1 MNNLIKTLF
10 CENPYL
16 MEQVYAYCKT
26 FPGYTQAERTYE
38 ALAEQMR
45 QTMGK
50 EFYFAYEEALNAYMA
65 REVHAYYL
73 FGLGL
78 RQELLASLG

>member
-1 MNNLIKTLF
+1 MNQIIQTLF

-16 MEQVYAYCKT
+16 PEQIYAYCKT
-26 FPGYTQAERTYE
+26 LPGYTQAERTYE

-50 EFYFAYEEALNAYMA
+50 EFYFAYEEALDTYMA